1 MTAYMQIDGI
11 DGDVSAKGHEKWI
24 AIDGFEFGV
33 KRTLSTDPGRIAD
46 RESSRPSISE
56 VSLTKRMDQSTPLL
70 ISEACVGKAKSQVK
84 IHLCQTDNG
93 LNPYAEITL
102 NNVIVSNYQ
111 VNSHGVSGDDK
122 DYPTETIGL
131 SFDKIEVRYTP
142 YDNQNN
148 PQSPLTAGYD
158 LKQAVAA

>member
-11 DGDVSAKGHEKWI
+11 NGDVTAKGHEKWI
-24 AIDGFEFGV
+24 AINGFKFGV

-56 VSLTKRMDQSTPLL
+56 VTLTKRMDQSSPLL
-70 ISEACVGKAKSQVK
+70 FGESCVGKAKPQIK
-84 IHLCQTDNG
+84 IHVCQTDSS

-102 NNVIVSNYQ
+102 SNAIVSQYQ
-111 VNSHGVSGDDK
+111 VDSHASADEGEL
-122 DYPTETIGL
+122 YPIETISL

-142 YDNQNN
+142 HDSQNK
-148 PQSPLTAGYD
+148 PQSPIPAL
-158 LKQAVAA
+158 